1 MVATE
6 KLEVKGM
13 TSKAKKGQRKKQK
26 AGLNKSILDV
36 GFGMLRDTIKYKIE
50 QIGGVFIEVPTR
62 QVKILLLIASQA
74 VVRYQAYRLWRYR
87 R

>member
-26 AGLNKSILDV
+26 AVLNKSILDV

-50 QIGGVFIEVPTR
+50 QIGGLNYPTDKSGGF
-62 QVKILLLIASQA
+62 QLTT
-74 VVRYQAYRLWRYR
+74 
-87 R
+87 